1 MKTKS
6 STLFLCAFFFI
17 GTARIYFV
25 NYNGCTRHT
34 LVALIMKSKI
44 LLAAMVAALA
54 FSSCSVHTRSIQ
66 SSPVISRNVQL
77 DPIKADIEVNQDKKL
92 VGEGYATYLFG
103 IRVSNLTN
111 QKQVEG
117 INYSDNPVFP
127 FLHRGRNTARSI
139 AAYQALEE
147 CPECDVLVNPKYEVT
162 VKKSPLGLI
171 FKKYIVRV
179 SGYGAKYKNFRTEKQ
194 TKIIGSQNKEY
205 IVVEEN
211 D

>member
-1 MKTKS
+1 MCI
-6 STLFLCAFFFI
+6 FH
-17 GTARIYFV
+17 GTTRICFV
-25 NYNGCTRHT
+25 YYKGCTRHT
-34 LVALIMKSKI
+34 LVVFIMKTKFM
-44 LLAAMVAALA
+44 LAAMVAALA
-54 FSSCSVHTRSIQ
+54 FSSCSVHTRAIQ

-92 VGEGYATYLFG
+92 VGEGSATYLFG
-103 IRVSNLTN
+103 IRVSNLSN

-117 INYSDNPVFP
+117 IKYSDNSAFS
-127 FLHRGRNTARSI
+127 LLNRGKNTARSI
-139 AAYQALEE
+139 AAFHALEE

-162 VKKSPLGLI
+162 TKKSPLGLI

-194 TKIIGSQNKEY
+194 TKIIGNQNKEY